1 MKYKITDETT
11 KYLGRILHRIEA
23 LCTFD
28 DVKIGDKGGFI
39 ESENN
44 LSQEGTCWVYNN
56 AKVLEQAVVSGDACI
71 YDNAVVC
78 GNALVYDNA
87 EVAGRA
93 IVRSNTKIYGNASIS
108 GHAII
113 SGEAQVFDYAYVK
126 EDARIRDNAKVYG
139 YAEIYGNSSISG
151 YAEIYDNAEI
161 RGRSCIYGKSKVSGY
176 AVVSGEA
183 VIGDAI
189 IKETHDYIVFKN
201 WWSSGRY
208 FTWTKTNN
216 MWSVGCFHGTGDEL
230 IAKAYSDSQKSG
242 REYERIVRYVESIL
256 NDE

>member
-56 AKVLEQAVVSGDACI
+56 AKVLEQAIVSGDACI

-113 SGEAQVFDYAYVK
+113 ANEVQVFDNVDIRGYAI
-126 EDARIRDNAKVYG
+126 IRNSVKVYG
-139 YAEIYGNSSISG
+139 NTEISG
-151 YAEIYDNAEI
+151 YSNISDYTEIYDAII
-161 RGRSCIYGKSKVSGY
+161 RDMSYICGKSKVSNY
-176 AVVSGEA
+176 VIVSGN
-183 VIGDAI
+183 VYIKDAI
-189 IKETHDYIVFKN
+189 IKETADYIVFKN

-208 FTWTKTNN
+208 FTWTRSNN
-216 MWSVGCFHGTGDEL
+216 MWSVGCFYGTGDEL
-230 IAKAYSDSQKSG
+230 IAKAYKDSESSG
-242 REYERIVRYVESIL
+242 REYERIVKYVESIL
-256 NDE
+256 I

>member
-1 MKYKITDETT
+1 MKYKIIDETI
-11 KYLGRILHRIEA
+11 KYLGRTLHRIEA

-39 ESENN
+39 ESEDN

-93 IVRSNTKIYGNASIS
+93 VVRGNAKVYGNACIS
-108 GHAII
+108 ENVII
-113 SGEAQVFDYAYVK
+113 TGEAQVFENADIK
-126 EDARIRDNAKVYG
+126 EDAIIRGNAKVYG
-139 YAEIYGNSSISG
+139 YAEIYGNSHITD
-151 YAEIYDNAEI
+151 YVEIYNNAVI
-161 RGRSCIYGKSKVSGY
+161 RDMSYICGKSKVSNY
-176 AVVSGEA
+176 VIVSGNA
-183 VIGDAI
+183 YIKDAI
-189 IKETHDYIVFKN
+189 IKKTADYIIFKN

-208 FTWTKTNN
+208 FTWTRSNN
-216 MWSVGCFHGTGDEL
+216 MWNVGCFYGTGDEL
-230 IAKAYSDSQKSG
+230 IAKAYKDSESSG
-242 REYERIVRYVESIL
+242 REYERIVKYVESIL
-256 NDE
+256 I

>member
-93 IVRSNTKIYGNASIS
+93 VVRGNAKVYGNACIS
-108 GHAII
+108 ENVII
-113 SGEAQVFDYAYVK
+113 TGEAQVFENADIK
-126 EDARIRDNAKVYG
+126 EDAIIRGNAKVYG
-139 YAEIYGNSSISG
+139 YAEIYGNSHITD
-151 YAEIYDNAEI
+151 YVEIYNAII
-161 RGRSCIYGKSKVSGY
+161 RDMSYICGKSKVSNY
-176 AVVSGEA
+176 VVVSGNA
-183 VIGDAI
+183 NIKDAI
-189 IKETHDYIVFKN
+189 IKETTDYIVFKN

-208 FTWTKTNN
+208 FTWTRSNN
-216 MWSVGCFHGTGDEL
+216 MWNVGCFYGTGEKL
-230 IAKAYSDSQKSG
+230 IAKAYKDSESSG
-242 REYERIVRYVESIL
+242 REYERIVKYVESIL
-256 NDE
+256 I